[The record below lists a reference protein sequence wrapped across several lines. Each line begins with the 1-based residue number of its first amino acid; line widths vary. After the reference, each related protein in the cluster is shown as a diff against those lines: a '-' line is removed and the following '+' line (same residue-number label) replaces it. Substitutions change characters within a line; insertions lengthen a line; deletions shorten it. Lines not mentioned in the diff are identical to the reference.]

1 MSVVDLGGVDPNQW
15 RQLLDQANS
24 GELTLDK
31 NVGAGLDLV
40 CRNYLDKLDLIYN
53 KIQQVTDIEGFGTFP
68 SGDALREKFAFKAT
82 GTDQSL
88 DAVLTE
94 HIETVKLIQ
103 QVVAKSIANL
113 TETDD
118 GTGQKVTTAGQDM
131 PSG

>member
-31 NVGAGLDLV
+31 NVGTGLDLV
-40 CRNYLDKLDLIYN
+40 CRNYLDKLDLIFN

-68 SGDALREKFAFKAT
+68 SGLALREKFAFKAT

-88 DAVLTE
+88 DAVLKE

-113 TETDD
+113 TETDQN
-118 GTGQKVTTAGQDM
+118 TGQQVTKTGQDI
-131 PSG
+131 PQG